1 MYLEHFGLQKPPFR
15 ITPDTHV
22 FFEGSDRG
30 ATLHAL
36 CYAIATGEGITK
48 VVGEVGT
55 GKTMLCRMLPTTLG
69 DDIDWAYLAH
79 PSLSPEQILHEVA
92 RELGLAVTEH
102 SDKLTVMRQLQAT
115 LLERHASNR
124 KVVVL
129 VEEAQEMP
137 LETLEELRLLS
148 NLETDEYKLLQIVL
162 FGQPELD
169 EKLAGRKIRPLRE
182 RITHSLYLSPLQ
194 LQDIH
199 AYLNFRIR
207 ACGYTGPDLFSIH
220 VAKSIHRYSHGL
232 IRRINILADKA
243 LLAAYAKGSHNL
255 NIGDIKKAARDSRY
269 KPRRRWWPWPQALAI
284 GIIGTCLYSIMY
296 PQESVAAESTEISIK
311 QPYTVQGDRATNLE
325 TRLTT
330 ATIIP
335 TTTTIKR
342 TKPRYEQPLELK
354 SRTDHWNY

>member
-1 MYLEHFGLQKPPFR
+1 VIVVKAMPDTLQATAYFANKERIPSMYLEHFGLHKPPFR

-22 FFEGSDRG
+22 FFEGSERG
-30 ATLHAL
+30 PTLHAL

-55 GKTMLCRMLPTTLG
+55 GKTMLCRMLPNTLG
-69 DDIDWAYLAH
+69 DDIDWVYLAH
-79 PSLSPEQILHEVA
+79 PSLSPDQILQEVA
-92 RELGLAVTEH
+92 RELGLGVTGY
-102 SDKLTVMRQLQAT
+102 SDKLTVMRQLHST
-115 LLERHASNR
+115 LLERHAANR

-148 NLETDEYKLLQIVL
+148 NLETDEHKLLQIVL

-182 RITHSLYLSPLQ
+182 RITHSLYLPPLQ

-207 ACGYTGPDLFSIH
+207 ACGYTGPDLFSLY
-220 VAKSIHRYSHGL
+220 VAKTIHRYSHGL

-243 LLAAYAKGSHNL
+243 LLAAYAKDSHNL
-255 NIGDIKKAARDSRY
+255 SAADIKKAARDSQYR
-269 KPRRRWWPWPQALAI
+269 PRHRWWPWSNAI
-284 GIIGTCLYSIMY
+284 AVAVFGFCLSLTIPLGYHQTQSGAGSDDANRTVGID
-296 PQESVAAESTEISIK
+296 Q
-311 QPYTVQGDRATNLE
+311 N
-325 TRLTT
+325 
-330 ATIIP
+330 
-335 TTTTIKR
+335 
-342 TKPRYEQPLELK
+342 
-354 SRTDHWNY
+354 

>member
-1 MYLEHFGLQKPPFR
+1 MYLEHFGLHKPPFR

-22 FFEGSDRG
+22 FFEGSERG
-30 ATLHAL
+30 PTLHAL

-55 GKTMLCRMLPTTLG
+55 GKTMLCRMLPNTLG
-69 DDIDWAYLAH
+69 DDIDWVYLAH
-79 PSLSPEQILHEVA
+79 PSLSPDQVLQEVA
-92 RELGLAVTEH
+92 RELGFVVTGY
-102 SDKLTVMRQLQAT
+102 SDKLTVMRQLHST
-115 LLERHASNR
+115 LLERHAANR

-169 EKLAGRKIRPLRE
+169 EKLANRKIRQLRE
-182 RITHSLYLSPLQ
+182 RITHSLYLPPLQ

-207 ACGYTGPDLFSIH
+207 ACGYTGPDLFSLA
-220 VAKSIHRYSHGL
+220 VAKTIYRYSHGL

-243 LLAAYAKGSHNL
+243 LLAAYAKDCHNL
-255 NIGDIKKAARDSRY
+255 SARDIKKAARDSQYQPRY
-269 KPRRRWWPWPQALAI
+269 KWWPWFRASTIGVTAFCLGLSVSPQDYTAI
-284 GIIGTCLYSIMY
+284 QDSRPLHWNVID
-296 PQESVAAESTEISIK
+296 
-311 QPYTVQGDRATNLE
+311 QGLIQKYVTNDHGSL
-325 TRLTT
+325 
-330 ATIIP
+330 
-335 TTTTIKR
+335 
-342 TKPRYEQPLELK
+342 LELGQGPTN
-354 SRTDHWNY
+354 RV